1 LLNLLTNAIKF
12 TPKGRIE
19 IICYG
24 QPLNNPK
31 ELHVMVKDNG
41 AGIPKDKLQSLFK
54 EFSKVEDSLNLNPS
68 GIGLGLF
75 ICKRVVEGCGG
86 QIKVLRSVHAL

>member
-1 LLNLLTNAIKF
+1 
-12 TPKGRIE
+12 
-19 IICYG
+19 
-24 QPLNNPK
+24 
-31 ELHVMVKDNG
+31 MVKDNG

-54 EFSKVEDSLNLNPS
+54 EFYKVEDSLNLNPS

-86 QIKVLRSVHAL
+86 QIKVLRSVHALENPFNQGTTFEFTMPIS